1 MNNQTIMK
9 KLSGKLVGGFLLGAV
24 MMAGPGCESMGPN
37 ASQGA
42 AVGVISGAVI
52 GGIIGH
58 QSGEGAEGAAVGAAA
73 GGVYGG
79 IVGNEKDQEIW
90 REETER
96 ENARWEQENRK
107 NDIVEGR
114 SIDDSD
120 LEAARKR
127 AEAAEAELE
136 SVRREQQEAI
146 RRARVLEEYEA
157 REAEA
162 RTEAEEVRR
171 AESGEY

>member
-1 MNNQTIMK
+1 MKTKTIMRI
-9 KLSGKLVGGFLLGAV
+9 LSGKLVGGFLLGAI

-37 ASQGA
+37 TSQGA
-42 AVGVISGAVI
+42 AVGAISGAVI

-96 ENARWEQENRK
+96 ENTRWEQENRK
-107 NDIVEGR
+107 NDIIEGR
-114 SIDDSD
+114 SIDDED
-120 LEAARKR
+120 LEVARKR

-136 SVRREQQEAI
+136 AVRREQQEAI
-146 RRARVLEEYEA
+146 RKARVLEEYEA

-162 RTEAEEVRR
+162 RAEAEAVRR
-171 AESGEY
+171 AESGGY